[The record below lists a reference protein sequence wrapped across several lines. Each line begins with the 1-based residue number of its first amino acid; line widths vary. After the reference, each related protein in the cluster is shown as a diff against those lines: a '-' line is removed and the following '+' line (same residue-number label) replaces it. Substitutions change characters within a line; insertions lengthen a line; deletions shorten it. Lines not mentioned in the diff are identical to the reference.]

1 MLVFIYWWF
10 LWEGSKSQLIDWLML
25 MMFTFFLLPLTSQT
39 MKIVSRILINKAQH
53 LLLTQLATVESMCKN
68 LFSTAKKF
76 LFKIEGSIFF
86 TCHNH

>member
-25 MMFTFFLLPLTSQT
+25 MMFTFFVTIDITNNENSLTHFNQQGST
-39 MKIVSRILINKAQH
+39 LN
-53 LLLTQLATVESMCKN
+53 LTQLATMESMCKN
-68 LFSTAKKF
+68 LLSTAKKF